1 MACLCVLNHKVSK
14 KIIAN
19 RLGLA
24 ILASTQRRNGSDNNR
39 MKLSCLY
46 LFTLSWLFTAPAMA
60 SFYQCDFGD
69 KVVFSSQP
77 CDLDVA
83 EPSYEQE
90 RKKTQ
95 KRKDASREFLTVG
108 QFPGWGNWQKIK
120 DERLGSFREI
130 EHIPEGQSQFN
141 YSDVLNEQWLT
152 ALPKSMPAER
162 FATSLKDIVKSVCDG
177 SVNEP
182 VYADTEYQIG
192 VAYGKYYCGRRR
204 GTEQGVIAY
213 FKAIRGKEAIY
224 LITREWRVPPF
235 DVTAISIERLKQEVF
250 VDKHSLQ
257 QFENAARQTELYLK
271 QQTFVCP
278 VGDFSKRC
286 RG

>member
-1 MACLCVLNHKVSK
+1 MSF
-14 KIIAN
+14 I
-19 RLGLA
+19 RLFVFIVTWL
-24 ILASTQRRNGSDNNR
+24 I
-39 MKLSCLY
+39 
-46 LFTLSWLFTAPAMA
+46 TLPAWA

-108 QFPGWGNWQKIK
+108 VFPGWGNWQKIK

-141 YSDVLNEQWLT
+141 FSDLLNEQWLT

-162 FATSLKDIVKSVCDG
+162 FATSLKDIVNSVCDG
-177 SVNEP
+177 SINEP
-182 VYADTEYQIG
+182 IYADVEKGVG

-213 FKAIRGKEAIY
+213 FKALRGKEAIY
-224 LITREWRVPPF
+224 LVTREWRVEPF
-235 DVTAISIERLKQEVF
+235 DVTAISIERLKQDIF
-250 VDKHSLQ
+250 PNPQALSDFKK
-257 QFENAARQTELYLK
+257 AARQTELYLK
-271 QQTFVCP
+271 QQAYICP